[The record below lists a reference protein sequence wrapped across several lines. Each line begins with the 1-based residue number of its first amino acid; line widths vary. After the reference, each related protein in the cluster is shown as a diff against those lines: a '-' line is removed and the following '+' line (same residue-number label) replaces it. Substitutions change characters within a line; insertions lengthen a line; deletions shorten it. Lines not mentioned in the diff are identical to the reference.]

1 MKEFFVSDLHIG
13 HANIIRFDN
22 RPWTLEEQNDKIKEI
37 WNSRVQ
43 DDDHVWLLGD
53 VLWSAS
59 QANVAFLKSL
69 NGVKFLV
76 SGNHDG
82 KFLKSGAAKSI
93 FKEIHEGY
101 HKHHDQQGR
110 TIILSHYP
118 IIQYDGVL
126 RGNYHLYGHIHN
138 IETDCNFIAK
148 WKAEYEKQM
157 SKVLEKEIKIKMYN
171 VSMAA
176 SYMEWGPKILDEIL
190 EAN

>member
-22 RPWTLEEQNDKIKEI
+22 RPWTLEEQNDKIREI
-37 WNSRVQ
+37 WNDRVQ
-43 DDDHVWLLGD
+43 EDDHVWLLGD

-82 KFLKSGAAKSI
+82 KFLKSGAAKNI

-126 RGNYHLYGHIHN
+126 RGNY
-138 IETDCNFIAK
+138 
-148 WKAEYEKQM
+148 
-157 SKVLEKEIKIKMYN
+157 EIGR
-171 VSMAA
+171 A
-176 SYMEWGPKILDEIL
+176 SCRERV
-190 EAN
+190 

>member
-1 MKEFFVSDLHIG
+1 M
-13 HANIIRFDN
+13 
-22 RPWTLEEQNDKIKEI
+22 
-37 WNSRVQ
+37 
-43 DDDHVWLLGD
+43 
-53 VLWSAS
+53 LWSAS

-148 WKAEYEKQM
+148 WKAEYERQM

-176 SYMEWGPKILDEIL
+176 SYMEWGPKTLDEIL